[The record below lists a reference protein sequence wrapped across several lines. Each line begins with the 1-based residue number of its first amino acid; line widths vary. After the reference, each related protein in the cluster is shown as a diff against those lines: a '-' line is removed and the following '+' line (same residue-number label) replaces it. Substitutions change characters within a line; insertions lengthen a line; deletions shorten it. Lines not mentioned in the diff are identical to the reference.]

1 MAATKRKFTV
11 PTVEDLDEARQEIKV
26 KPLFSTYSKSNE
38 IVLGARDDSS
48 TTTGVNEDLNNAEHS
63 PATEKTVDSE
73 TTQSRQGKDLDKMI
87 VRENCVPN
95 QDPSSREGL
104 QPANSLTESKPTVGK
119 TFRETFAFLEDTNH
133 YKETVAKIKDKEYV
147 FDIII
152 RNKGLIS
159 PNQDQIKTLNQ
170 TQVNLINLTVK
181 LRKLECLL
189 LLNQSDVR

>member
-26 KPLFSTYSKSNE
+26 KPLFSTYSKSSE

-63 PATEKTVDSE
+63 PATEKTVVSE

-181 LRKLECLL
+181 LRKL
-189 LLNQSDVR
+189 